1 MLAPVTAITPPR
13 WKRTVGPMNWASS
26 PGAPS
31 SLPTARL
38 ARRNDHMSIGPDGG
52 KPWFQ

>member
-1 MLAPVTAITPPR
+1 MSAPASAITPSR
-13 WKRTVGPMNWASS
+13 WKRIVGPMNWASS

-38 ARRNDHMSIGPDGG
+38 ARRKDHMSSGPEGG
-52 KPWFQ
+52 NPWFQ